1 MTYEEFA
8 AARLLSLLRYATMLT
23 GDSHLAGDLVQ
34 DVMVKVQVR
43 WRRVSAATVPELYV
57 RRMVTNAY
65 LDWRRTG
72 WWRLNV
78 LWARPEDAASGPGSA
93 DHADQSADRDQLW
106 TLLRSLPHRQRAAL
120 VLRYYEDLSDA
131 DVAEVLECAVGTV
144 RSLISRG
151 LAALR
156 SSMVADL
163 QHEAMEA
170 RKW

>member
-1 MTYEEFA
+1 MCSNSSVVEDLGRLPHRGATVVADQPRANLGDRYHAHGGLRPIPGRVQCCRGLDTCTSGTFRRWSLTYEEFA

-23 GDSHLAGDLVQ
+23 GDPHLAGDLVQ

-43 WRRVSAATVPELYV
+43 WRRVAAATVPELYV

-93 DHADQSADRDQLW
+93 DHANQSADRDQLW
-106 TLLRSLPHRQRAAL
+106 
-120 VLRYYEDLSDA
+120 
-131 DVAEVLECAVGTV
+131 
-144 RSLISRG
+144 
-151 LAALR
+151 
-156 SSMVADL
+156 
-163 QHEAMEA
+163 
-170 RKW
+170 